1 MHSTFWIPRKSYT
14 TILEPAWYSA
24 SGFLHVKQTQFSG
37 VARGSRF
44 DSLLF
49 GSKMQ
54 RQISSFFTRNNDPES
69 NRCLHYNPIK
79 KDNLHVKYLIDSAL
93 LAIVRTTNSIVKFD
107 SSTEC
112 PGWKIILATGLN
124 DLPYLRLSLV
134 WMFCGITRCVKGCSS
149 GLSVSLGNTFKNR
162 VWQIHT
168 KNWNRF

>member
-1 MHSTFWIPRKSYT
+1 
-14 TILEPAWYSA
+14 
-24 SGFLHVKQTQFSG
+24 
-37 VARGSRF
+37 
-44 DSLLF
+44 
-49 GSKMQ
+49 MQ
-54 RQISSFFTRNNDPES
+54 RQISIFFPRNNDPES

-112 PGWKIILATGLN
+112 PGWKIFLATGLN

-134 WMFCGITRCVKGCSS
+134 WMFFGITRCVKGCSS

-162 VWQIHT
+162 V
-168 KNWNRF
+168 